1 MPWRRVPAAAS
12 AHRLA
17 EPEPQRAE
25 TEEPSRPSRCETLAH
40 ALTRARVEL
49 RRFGPLTRSLQRSA
63 KTQMPRARGF
73 RSALRYSTMRSSHV
87 TARGKGRLDPRVGKH
102 QEYPVL
108 QLSNTPDIAC
118 HLQNRSRSSR

>member
-25 TEEPSRPSRCETLAH
+25 TEEPSRPSRCQTLAD
-40 ALTRARVEL
+40 ALTRA
-49 RRFGPLTRSLQRSA
+49 LQRSA

-87 TARGKGRLDPRVGKH
+87 TARGKGRLDTRVGKH